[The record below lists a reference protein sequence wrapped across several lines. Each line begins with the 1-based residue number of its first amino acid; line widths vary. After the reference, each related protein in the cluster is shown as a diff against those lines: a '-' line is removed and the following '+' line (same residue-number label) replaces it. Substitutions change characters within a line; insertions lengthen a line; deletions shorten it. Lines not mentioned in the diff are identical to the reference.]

1 MVVMV
6 VEEDKVPRF
15 LMVTGV
21 VFLCRCCFIIYVLM
35 VNAMVAIIIMGVVDV
50 VLWQLALGCFFV
62 MAVGDYCHRVFLFAF
77 TVRVCVS
84 RFRGVMTEVN
94 NNKNNNGKYFC

>member
-35 VNAMVAIIIMGVVDV
+35 VNAMVAIVIMGVVSV
-50 VLWQLALGCFFV
+50 VLWQLALRCFFV
-62 MAVGDYCHRVFLFAF
+62 MAVSDYCHRVFLFAF
-77 TVRVCVS
+77 TVRVLCLS
-84 RFRGVMTEVN
+84 LPRSNDRS
-94 NNKNNNGKYFC
+94 K